1 MNNTSPPSSSQGITG
16 SSNSKFPILKLRDFA
31 KLQPMEWLV
40 KGVIPK
46 GATVMVF
53 GQPGEY
59 KTFVATSIAAAI
71 AAGKPWCGYATSP
84 GESLYVA
91 GEGLLDVVQ
100 RARAWT
106 NLHAPGTDPNLSFT
120 WKPIQFLKPDHV
132 TLALAEMDAQGC
144 KPTLV
149 VIDTLARAAVG
160 GDENSA
166 KDMGEFIDQIERFK
180 RETGTTILIIHH
192 STKKGRTERG
202 SSLLRG
208 AIDVLIECEK
218 SGDNRLALTCH
229 KMRLDRAFTDINLK
243 LCEVPTGIGS
253 DITLAVEGLC
263 TALDVP
269 TFADAQK
276 DVLRVLAD
284 QFPNGATFTEWLT
297 ASKKKRTHFSNIV
310 GALKMMGRVSGGGSK
325 GSKYHVV
332 APNGAVATNGQG
344 ASLNV
349 SPAIGPSVQI
359 SPN

>member
-1 MNNTSPPSSSQGITG
+1 MSNTSPPSSSQGIPG
-16 SSNSKFPILKLRDFA
+16 SSTPKFPILKLRDFA
-31 KLQPMEWLV
+31 NLQPTEWLV

-46 GATVMVF
+46 GATVMIF
-53 GQPGEY
+53 GQPGDY
-59 KTFVATSIAAAI
+59 KTFVAISLAAAI
-71 AAGKPWCGYATSP
+71 ATGKPWCGFATSP

-91 GEGLLDVVQ
+91 GEGLLDVVR

-106 NLHAPGTDPNLSFT
+106 NLHAPGADPNLSFT
-120 WKPIQFLKPDHV
+120 WEPIQFLKPKHV
-132 TLALAEMDAQGC
+132 TLALAEIHAQSH

-180 RETGTTILIIHH
+180 RATGATILIIHH
-192 STKKGRTERG
+192 TTKNGRGERG
-202 SSLLRG
+202 SSVVRG
-208 AIDVLIECEK
+208 AIDGLIECDK
-218 SGDNRLALTCH
+218 SGDKRLTLICQ
-229 KMRLDRAFTDINLK
+229 KMRLDRAFADINLK
-243 LCEVPTGIGS
+243 LCEVSTGIGS
-253 DITLAVEGLC
+253 DITLAVEGPC
-263 TALDVP
+263 MALDVQ

-332 APNGAVATNGQG
+332 TPNGAVATNGQG